1 MKMYK
6 RVANYLK
13 NSSLTNDFV
22 VQYLKWRDTKNK
34 SSKFIVFRPNGG
46 SILKANLGNEY
57 YTLVDLVGAVNDIE
71 SIDNHVSAI
80 ADYIKNNPYTDN
92 TGLIQVV
99 GAIPAPVMTDDDRLV
114 YRILVSCKLG

>member
-1 MKMYK
+1 
-6 RVANYLK
+6 
-13 NSSLTNDFV
+13 
-22 VQYLKWRDTKNK
+22 
-34 SSKFIVFRPNGG
+34 
-46 SILKANLGNEY
+46 Y

>member
-6 RVANYLK
+6 RVADYLK
-13 NSSLTNDFV
+13 NSGLTNDFV

-46 SILKANLGNEY
+46 SILKVDLGNEY

-80 ADYIKNNPYTDN
+80 SDYIKNNPYTDN

-114 YRILVSCKLG
+114 YRILVSCKFG